1 MLYSYDGGEQKQRFR
16 MPTKI
21 LIADDH
27 GVLRAGLRALLSG
40 ADNLQVIGEAADG
53 EEALRLSV
61 ELRPDIVLMD
71 VSMPVTGGIE
81 ATRRMKEIAPDVK
94 VLILTVHEDKELLRE
109 AIRVGA
115 CGYINKRAAES
126 ELIDAIYA
134 VQRGIIY
141 VQPHLM
147 RALVFPDSASPEEV
161 KAGAMEELTP
171 RELDVMRLIVQGHT
185 NRQIADRLNLSI
197 RTVETH
203 RSNLMAKL
211 NLSSRVELVR
221 YAAEHGLL
229 ELGENNPS
237 SV

>member
-1 MLYSYDGGEQKQRFR
+1 M
-16 MPTKI
+16 
-21 LIADDH
+21 
-27 GVLRAGLRALLSG
+27 
-40 ADNLQVIGEAADG
+40 IGEAADG

-61 ELRPDIVLMD
+61 ELHPDIVLMD
-71 VSMPVTGGIE
+71 VSMPITGGIE
-81 ATRRMKEIAPDVK
+81 ATRRMKEVAPDIK

-126 ELIDAIYA
+126 ELIDAIHA

-147 RALVFPDSASPEEV
+147 RALVFPDSGSAEEV
-161 KAGAMEELTP
+161 KTGEVEELTP
-171 RELDVMRLIVQGHT
+171 RELDVMRLIVQGYT

-197 RTVETH
+197 RTVESH

-211 NLSSRVELVR
+211 NLRSRVELVR
-221 YAAEHGLL
+221 YAAEHGFL
-229 ELGENNPS
+229 ELGDSNPNS
-237 SV
+237 Q

>member
-1 MLYSYDGGEQKQRFR
+1 MAI
-16 MPTKI
+16 KI

-40 ADNLQVIGEAADG
+40 AENLQVIGEAADG
-53 EEALRLSV
+53 EEAIRLSV
-61 ELRPDIVLMD
+61 ELHPDIVLMD
-71 VSMPVTGGIE
+71 VSMPITGGIE
-81 ATRRMKEIAPDVK
+81 ATRRMKEIAPDIK

-126 ELIDAIYA
+126 ELIDAIHA

-147 RALVFPDSASPEEV
+147 RALVFPDSSTAEEV
-161 KAGAMEELTP
+161 KTGTVEELTP

-197 RTVETH
+197 RTVESH

-211 NLSSRVELVR
+211 NLRSRVELVR
-221 YAAEHGLL
+221 YAAEHGFL
-229 ELGENNPS
+229 ELGENTQKS
-237 SV
+237 A

>member
-1 MLYSYDGGEQKQRFR
+1 MAI
-16 MPTKI
+16 KI

-40 ADNLQVIGEAADG
+40 AENLQVIGEAADG
-53 EEALRLSV
+53 EEAIRLSV
-61 ELRPDIVLMD
+61 ELHPDIVLMD
-71 VSMPVTGGIE
+71 VSMPITGGIE
-81 ATRRMKEIAPDVK
+81 ATRRMKEIVPDIK

-126 ELIDAIYA
+126 ELIDAIHA

-141 VQPHLM
+141 VQPNLM
-147 RALVFPDSASPEEV
+147 RALVFPDSGVTEEV
-161 KAGAMEELTP
+161 KTGDVEELTP
-171 RELDVMRLIVQGHT
+171 REMDVMRLIVQGHT

-197 RTVETH
+197 RTVESH

-211 NLSSRVELVR
+211 NLRSRVELVR
-221 YAAEHGLL
+221 YAAEHGFL
-229 ELGENNPS
+229 ELGDNNLPNS
-237 SV
+237 T

>member
-1 MLYSYDGGEQKQRFR
+1 MAI
-16 MPTKI
+16 KI

-53 EEALRLSV
+53 EEALRLAV
-61 ELRPDIVLMD
+61 ELHPDIVLMD

-81 ATRRMKEIAPDVK
+81 ATRRMKEIVPDVK

-126 ELIDAIYA
+126 ELIDAIHA

-141 VQPHLM
+141 VQPNLM
-147 RALVFPDSASPEEV
+147 RALVFPDTGSSEEV
-161 KAGAMEELTP
+161 KTGAMEELTP

-203 RSNLMAKL
+203 RSNLMSKL
-211 NLSSRVELVR
+211 NLRSRVELVR
-221 YAAEHGLL
+221 YAAEHGFL
-229 ELGENNPS
+229 ELGDNEPT

>member
-1 MLYSYDGGEQKQRFR
+1 
-16 MPTKI
+16 MPIKI

-61 ELRPDIVLMD
+61 ELHPDIVLMD
-71 VSMPVTGGIE
+71 VSMPITGGIE

-126 ELIDAIYA
+126 ELIDAINA
-134 VQRGIIY
+134 VNHGIIY
-141 VQPHLM
+141 VQPQLM
-147 RALVFPDSASPEEV
+147 RALVFPDSGSPEEV
-161 KAGAMEELTP
+161 KTGAVEELTP
-171 RELDVMRLIVQGHT
+171 REFDVMRLIVQGHT
-185 NRQIADRLNLSI
+185 NRQIAELLNLSI

-211 NLSSRVELVR
+211 NLRSRVELVR
-221 YAAEHGLL
+221 YAAEHGFL
-229 ELGENNPS
+229 ELGENNAKS
-237 SV
+237 G